1 MNCFRALTS
10 GYMQSMYILYRVTN
24 KETWEAAQVAYPTFA
39 TDERLKSFK
48 GLVKGSHFGVPQ
60 IFREYCQTAIRHAE
74 GQQSEQTQAVNKDG
88 CFCNFVK
95 GEWDKVTKSAIQQQM
110 PSFQGA
116 HLSWQCVTQR

>member
-1 MNCFRALTS
+1 M
-10 GYMQSMYILYRVTN
+10 
-24 KETWEAAQVAYPTFA
+24 KTWEDAQVAYPTFA

-48 GLVKGSHFGVPQ
+48 GLVKGNHFGVPH

-74 GQQSEQTQAVNKDG
+74 GQQGEQSQAVNKDG
-88 CFCNFVK
+88 RFCNFVQ

-116 HLSWQCVTQR
+116 HLILAVCDTEVRAEYLLTTHKAT